1 MFSCLRED
9 LISTS
14 PYYFSEGCAVSTK
27 EKGDS
32 DKIKKLADFRQRLEK
47 RIEETSAE
55 LEGLLVLLEFAD
67 ATLLEKGFKRA
78 EVSEPSVPGSVP
90 SSPISEAS
98 AKVAVPRV
106 VEYESVVPLKT
117 VTGDLLAN
125 LYTGK
130 DSLHIILAE
139 DKEFDVNTPPFLQF
153 LVERVFVK
161 MQDKDRQAAASSEL
175 EPDKMFSFKIVQ
187 DGDILK
193 EILIENVSEDRM
205 RELKSTIRWTLEK
218 MFEKPKSPDV

>member
-1 MFSCLRED
+1 M
-9 LISTS
+9 
-14 PYYFSEGCAVSTK
+14 ATK
-27 EKGDS
+27 DKNDGD
-32 DKIKKLADFRQRLEK
+32 KLKKLAGFRQRLEK
-47 RIEETSAE
+47 RIEEISAE
-55 LEGLLVLLEFAD
+55 LEGLLVLLEFVD

-78 EVSEPSVPGSVP
+78 ETSQPSAPESVTSAPVSKPT
-90 SSPISEAS
+90 
-98 AKVAVPRV
+98 AKVAVPSV

-130 DSLHIILAE
+130 DSLRIILAE
-139 DKEFDVNTPPFLQF
+139 NKEFNVNTPPFLQF

-161 MQDKDRQAAASSEL
+161 MQDKDRQTVASGEL

-187 DGDILK
+187 DGDILR
-193 EILIENVSEDRM
+193 EILVENVSEDRM

>member
-1 MFSCLRED
+1 MAPKD
-9 LISTS
+9 KTN
-14 PYYFSEGCAVSTK
+14 
-27 EKGDS
+27 GD
-32 DKIKKLADFRQRLEK
+32 KLKKLADFRQRLEK
-47 RIEETSAE
+47 RIEEISAE

-78 EVSEPSVPGSVP
+78 EAANPSVSESMPSTSISKP
-90 SSPISEAS
+90 PI
-98 AKVAVPRV
+98 KVAVPPV

-125 LYTGK
+125 LYSGK
-130 DSLHIILAE
+130 NSLRIILAE
-139 DKEFDVNTPPFLQF
+139 DKEFNVNTPPFLQF

-161 MQDKDRQAAASSEL
+161 MQDKDRQAAASGEL

-187 DGDILK
+187 DNNILR
-193 EILIENVSEDRM
+193 EVIVENVSEDRM

-218 MFEKPKSPDV
+218 MFEKPKPPDV

>member
-1 MFSCLRED
+1 V
-9 LISTS
+9 
-14 PYYFSEGCAVSTK
+14 ATK
-27 EKGDS
+27 DKNDGD
-32 DKIKKLADFRQRLEK
+32 KLKKLADFRQRLEK
-47 RIEETSAE
+47 RIEEISAE

-78 EVSEPSVPGSVP
+78 EAFQSSAPKSVP
-90 SSPISEAS
+90 SAPVSKPPV
-98 AKVAVPRV
+98 KVVAPPV

-125 LYTGK
+125 LYSGK
-130 DSLHIILAE
+130 NSLRIILAE
-139 DKEFDVNTPPFLQF
+139 DKEFSVNTPPFLQF

-161 MQDKDRQAAASSEL
+161 MQDKDRQAATSGEL

-187 DGDILK
+187 DDDVLR
-193 EILIENVSEDRM
+193 EILVENVSEDRM

>member
-1 MFSCLRED
+1 M
-9 LISTS
+9 
-14 PYYFSEGCAVSTK
+14 STK
-27 EKGDS
+27 EKGDA

-55 LEGLLVLLEFAD
+55 LEELLVLLEFAD
-67 ATLLEKGFKRA
+67 TTLLEKGFKRA
-78 EVSEPSVPGSVP
+78 EVSGPYVPESVP

-98 AKVAVPRV
+98 AEAAVSPV
-106 VEYESVVPLKT
+106 VEYESVLPLKT
-117 VTGDLLAN
+117 ATGDLLAN
-125 LYTGK
+125 LYTRK
-130 DSLHIILAE
+130 DSLHIVLAE
-139 DKEFDVNTPPFLQF
+139 DKEFNVSTPPFLQF

-161 MQDKDRQAAASSEL
+161 MQDKDRQAAASGEL

-193 EILIENVSEDRM
+193 EILIGNVSEDRM

>member
-1 MFSCLRED
+1 M
-9 LISTS
+9 
-14 PYYFSEGCAVSTK
+14 ATK
-27 EKGDS
+27 DKNDGD
-32 DKIKKLADFRQRLEK
+32 KLKKLAGFRQRLEK
-47 RIEETSAE
+47 RIEEISTE
-55 LEGLLVLLEFAD
+55 LDGLQVLLEFVN

-78 EVSEPSVPGSVP
+78 ETSQPSARESVTSAPVSKPT
-90 SSPISEAS
+90 
-98 AKVAVPRV
+98 AKVAVPPV
-106 VEYESVVPLKT
+106 VEYESGVSLKT

-130 DSLHIILAE
+130 DSLRIILAE
-139 DKEFDVNTPPFLQF
+139 NKEFNVNTPPFLQF

-161 MQDKDRQAAASSEL
+161 MQDKDRQAVASGEL

-187 DGDILK
+187 DDDILR
-193 EILIENVSEDRM
+193 EILVENVSEDRM